1 MEKLIRFVADSL
13 ADRPEDIRIEKS
25 EENGEMAYTLLV
37 DPEDLG
43 RMIGRHGKT
52 AEALRTL
59 LSAAGQRQ
67 EKRVFLRIR
76 ERD

>member
-1 MEKLIRFVADSL
+1 MEKLIRYVADSL

-25 EENGEMAYTLLV
+25 EENGELSYTLLV
-37 DPEDLG
+37 DSEDLG

-52 AEALRTL
+52 AEAMRTL

-67 EKRVFLRIR
+67 ERRVFLRIR

>member
-13 ADRPEDIRIEKS
+13 AERPESVRIEKS
-25 EENGEMAYTLLV
+25 EENGDLAYTLLV

-67 EKRVFLRIR
+67 DRRVFLRIR
-76 ERD
+76 ELD

>member
-1 MEKLIRFVADSL
+1 MEKLIRYVADSL
-13 ADRPEDIRIEKS
+13 AESPEAVRIEKN
-25 EENGEMAYTLLV
+25 EENGDLAFTLLV
-37 DPEDLG
+37 DSDDLG

-59 LSAAGQRQ
+59 LSAAGQRH

-76 ERD
+76 ELD